1 MEKNKMKQVMKLAKR
16 VLKIALFGW
25 VGYRLYSV
33 LGIGSV
39 FLLLGIALVVGFFY
53 FLAMCLAAGLEN
65 KFGGADVSMWRKPE
79 QLPVNNEMNG

>member
-25 VGYRLYSV
+25 VSYRLYSV
-33 LGIGSV
+33 LGIGIV
-39 FLLLGIALVVGFFY
+39 FLLLGIALVVVFFY

-65 KFGGADVSMWRKPE
+65 KFGEADASMWRKPE
-79 QLPVNNEMNG
+79 QLPVYNEMND

>member
-33 LGIGSV
+33 LGIGIV

-65 KFGGADVSMWRKPE
+65 KFGEADASIWRKPE
-79 QLPVNNEMNG
+79 QLPVKNEMKD